1 MGDLPATWRLPA
13 IPGSV
18 PRLRRNLLEA
28 ISGRGFDED
37 AVGLAVTEAL
47 TNAVRHAY
55 PGSQGPVTLSVRQSA
70 DRLVVVVTDEGIGAR
85 SFTARSGS
93 DRGHGMGLPLLYELS
108 ASVRVEPGSSG
119 TTVTMGFARAGR

>member
-1 MGDLPATWRLPA
+1 MEPAGD
-13 IPGSV
+13 PGQRSG
-18 PRLRRNLLEA
+18 LRRNLLQA
-28 ISGRGFDED
+28 ISGRGLDQA

-85 SFTARSGS
+85 SFTARSRP
-93 DRGHGMGLPLLYELS
+93 DRGMGMGLRLLHELS
-108 ASVRVEPGSSG
+108 ASARVEPGSSG
-119 TTVTMGFARAGR
+119 TVVTMRFTRPGR